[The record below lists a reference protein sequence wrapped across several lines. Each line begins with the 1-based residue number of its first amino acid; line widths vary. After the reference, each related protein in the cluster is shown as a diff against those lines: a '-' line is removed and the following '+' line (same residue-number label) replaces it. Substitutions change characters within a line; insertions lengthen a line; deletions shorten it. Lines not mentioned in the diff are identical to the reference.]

1 MALVAGAT
9 RAEDHAGRV
18 DLAVAAVDRA
28 ARAASPEVD
37 VAVVRPVT
45 PTVDG
50 AVGPPVWIGDPVLT
64 GVPIGS
70 AVLLQ
75 LPTGV
80 LTGRRESVPSGSRN
94 RGWPGSGAPSGVP
107 TSDRSRSI

>member
-1 MALVAGAT
+1 MGPVAAAT
-9 RAEDHAGRV
+9 RAEDHAART
-18 DLAVAAVDRA
+18 DRAVPAAGRA

-45 PTVDG
+45 LMVDG
-50 AVGPPVWIGDPVLT
+50 AVGPPVRIGDPVLT

-75 LPTGV
+75 PPTGV

-94 RGWPGSGAPSGVP
+94 RGWRGSGAPSGGP